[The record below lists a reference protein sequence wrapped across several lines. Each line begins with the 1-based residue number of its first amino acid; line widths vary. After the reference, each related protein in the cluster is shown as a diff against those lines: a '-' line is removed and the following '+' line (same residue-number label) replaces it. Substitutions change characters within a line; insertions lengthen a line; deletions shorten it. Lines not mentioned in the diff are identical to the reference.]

1 MIIEK
6 EEYDRITSMVALPC
20 VDAFIFRERK
30 ILLMKR
36 NHHPAQGQWW
46 VPGGRVQKGE
56 PILEALRRKVQ
67 EETSLFISS
76 AMEAGIT
83 ETIFEDK
90 HTINCSFFVEVLGDV
105 LLNEDHSEYAWFDIN
120 NLSQLGLHSEI
131 YRKVINIYDSFAKD
145 QYVIPKERGQIN
157 IDTVPGNLI
166 YEISKNK
173 EVNTIVE
180 IGTWNGL
187 GSTMCVAKALSESE
201 KEKNFISIELYKDKY
216 EEALENLSE
225 FSRFVNLMNGSIITE
240 SDLAWFDESAI
251 REVLDAKEDINGLS
265 YMHTLL
271 WYQKDMEN
279 IRKSKN
285 ILSSM
290 PDKIDFLILDGG
302 EYTTYPEWQKLKDR
316 TSIVFLDDTKIF
328 KCAKIRKEII
338 ESGQY
343 ETIYEDLSDRNGF
356 SIFKK
361 I

>member
-166 YEISKNK
+166 YEISKN
-173 EVNTIVE
+173 
-180 IGTWNGL
+180 
-187 GSTMCVAKALSESE
+187 
-201 KEKNFISIELYKDKY
+201 
-216 EEALENLSE
+216 
-225 FSRFVNLMNGSIITE
+225 
-240 SDLAWFDESAI
+240 
-251 REVLDAKEDINGLS
+251 
-265 YMHTLL
+265 
-271 WYQKDMEN
+271 
-279 IRKSKN
+279 
-285 ILSSM
+285 
-290 PDKIDFLILDGG
+290 
-302 EYTTYPEWQKLKDR
+302 
-316 TSIVFLDDTKIF
+316 
-328 KCAKIRKEII
+328 
-338 ESGQY
+338 
-343 ETIYEDLSDRNGF
+343 GF